1 MQYGLCAKERKAA
14 GFDAPEIGTFLHY
27 LLENV
32 NREVKARGGYG
43 AVERAA
49 LRGLVRQYLEKY
61 SEEQLGGCRE
71 KSARFRYLFS
81 RLRTT
86 AYAIVE
92 NVADELSQ
100 SDFVP
105 LEFEL
110 GFGGRDGRLPAITI
124 REGESTLAV
133 TGKVDRVDGWLRD
146 GKLYIRVVDYKTGK
160 KSFDL
165 TDLRYGLGVQMLLY
179 LFALEGE
186 GERYFGHP
194 VVPAGVLYTPARDV
208 ILRTERGATEEKIR
222 AALDKELRRSGMV
235 LAEPEVLQAM
245 EHSALEKP
253 CFLPIEV
260 KKGGTITGGLASAA
274 QLGKLGQYVERLL
287 HEITDE
293 LSSGNIN
300 ADPCSRSPQ
309 ESSCDWCEYAS
320 ACCFE
325 EGRDRRR
332 MMKKVRDSE
341 FWRFIEQETEEVRH
355 G

>member
-1 MQYGLCAKERKAA
+1 M
-14 GFDAPEIGTFLHY
+14 
-27 LLENV
+27 
-32 NREVKARGGYG
+32 
-43 AVERAA
+43 
-49 LRGLVRQYLEKY
+49 RQYLEKY

-194 VVPAGVLYTPARDV
+194 VVPAGCCIPR
-208 ILRTERGATEEKIR
+208 RGT
-222 AALDKELRRSGMV
+222 
-235 LAEPEVLQAM
+235 
-245 EHSALEKP
+245 
-253 CFLPIEV
+253 
-260 KKGGTITGGLASAA
+260 
-274 QLGKLGQYVERLL
+274 
-287 HEITDE
+287 
-293 LSSGNIN
+293 
-300 ADPCSRSPQ
+300 
-309 ESSCDWCEYAS
+309 
-320 ACCFE
+320 
-325 EGRDRRR
+325 
-332 MMKKVRDSE
+332 
-341 FWRFIEQETEEVRH
+341 
-355 G
+355 